1 MKTARK
7 RGSEDGAR
15 AVFLLAWSLAA
26 LWRVDCGAGVVLYGL
41 TRSVRETVQPEQ
53 VSLWLRRPDE
63 GP

>member
-7 RGSEDGAR
+7 RGAEDGAR

-26 LWRVDCGAGVVLYGL
+26 LWRVDCGAGVV
-41 TRSVRETVQPEQ
+41 RETVQPKH
-53 VSLWLRRPDE
+53 VSLWLRCLEE